1 MARASTQCRRC
12 AGNRLPGITTQ
23 RNSIKDLLGRI
34 RDLKANVPTDGI
46 QRVLSDNTALKYE
59 VRQLNQENQQLK
71 ERPQAARAKQPT
83 TG

>member
-1 MARASTQCRRC
+1 M
-12 AGNRLPGITTQ
+12 
-23 RNSIKDLLGRI
+23 
-34 RDLKANVPTDGI
+34 KANVPTDGI